1 MFECGTL
8 CSISFIWF
16 IYISCSTFERSFTR
30 SRTFQYFVFK
40 NSTDTPCQS
49 STIYYDTWKLEFYLH
64 EWFNINLQKRMYVF
78 VVLSWNCLYSCSL
91 IFFIGKIDPGW
102 HRQLN
107 ESQSNRYS
115 LVCNVVIAVATETA
129 DIERLNDL
137 AILSAELTA
146 SCSSLASEWLGINK
160 LVLNLIFIIDLILI
174 NDYFLNINR
183 GVNGIVLFF

>member
-1 MFECGTL
+1 L
-8 CSISFIWF
+8 
-16 IYISCSTFERSFTR
+16 YI
-30 SRTFQYFVFK
+30 
-40 NSTDTPCQS
+40 
-49 STIYYDTWKLEFYLH
+49 
-64 EWFNINLQKRMYVF
+64 
-78 VVLSWNCLYSCSL
+78 CSL